1 MRLKRRIIG
10 LMATGSLVAVLA
22 TLSMVLPVD
31 IPATD
36 GNCFTL
42 VKPAF
47 AQQSTV
53 FPSDEAGIS
62 AYVNVGQNIDLAKAK
77 NAMRGIQAEGSNY
90 VIGIMELPGLPE
102 EAFPHIYV
110 SSDGWILAYY
120 SKFAPSSWIFQWY
133 GYEGGTIS
141 TTTLQN
147 AIAKICSIIGANFNQ
162 AKGNMS
168 YYHFKYPEAT
178 KLLMAIEL
186 ITTKGGDWTVDTFTF
201 SIPYDVTLYEGS
213 WAHYYFTM
221 DGSLN
226 NEVYIDGNQVRD
238 KGAWS
243 GMASEELVCE
253 YFEEVHTSPGKL
265 HTVELRAYG
274 LEEDDGEKTG
284 VAAVFIYQ

>member
-36 GNCFTL
+36 GNGFAL

-133 GYEGGTIS
+133 GYNGGVIG
-141 TTTLQN
+141 TTTLQDTISRICP
-147 AIAKICSIIGANFNQ
+147 AIGINFSQIGSDI
-162 AKGNMS
+162 G

-178 KLLMAIEL
+178 KLLMAVEWATNDGIDVNTL
-186 ITTKGGDWTVDTFTF
+186 TF
-201 SIPYDVTLYEGS
+201 SIPYGTTLYEGS
-213 WAHYYFTM
+213 WAHYTSYI
-221 DGSLN
+221 SNKL
-226 NEVYIDGNQVRD
+226 YIDSDQVSKADYER
-238 KGAWS
+238 
-243 GMASEELVCE
+243 ELVLTCM
-253 YFEEVHTSPGKL
+253 YLEEIQTSPDTL
-265 HTVELRAYG
+265 HTIT
-274 LEEDDGEKTG
+274 LEETLYSSSHPVFYSG
-284 VAAVFIYQ
+284 VAIAFIYQ